1 MKIVHLCLSCFYIDN
16 YRYQENELVREH
28 VADGHEVLVVAST
41 ETYVDNLSLGYVPA
55 GEYMGSD
62 GAKVIRLP
70 YVGPVPFFLKKKLR
84 IHPGVA
90 DILQKFSP
98 DVIMFHGLC
107 GLELL
112 TAAKYKRAHPQV
124 RLYVDSHEDANNS
137 AVGKLSQLLHRYY
150 YRPIIRRALP
160 WIDKVLCI
168 SLETI
173 DFCKRQYAIPEQD
186 MEFFPLGGYIADD
199 ETYQL
204 HRADV
209 RAALNLQEDQ
219 TVFLQSGK
227 FDSKKKLVESLT
239 AFSATRSEKLRFLIV
254 GRVHE
259 SIESQVKQLS
269 SADSRVQYLGWKT
282 ADELYRLLCAVDV
295 YVQPGSQSAT
305 MQMSICA
312 RRPVV
317 IADVLSHEPFVKG
330 NGWKVSN
337 QEQLTNVFASIDKD
351 PSILGSMSQRS
362 LEIAHELLEYRR
374 MAKRLLV

>member
-1 MKIVHLCLSCFYIDN
+1 MKIIHLCLSCFYIDN
-16 YRYQENELVREH
+16 YRYQENELVRAH

-41 ETYVDNLSLGYVPA
+41 ETYVDNLSLGYVAA

-70 YVGPVPFFLKKKLR
+70 YVGPIPFFLKKKLR
-84 IHPGVA
+84 AHPGVGE
-90 DILQKFSP
+90 ILREFAP

-107 GLELL
+107 GWELL
-112 TAAKYKRAHPQV
+112 TVAKYKRANPLV

-137 AVGKLSQLLHRYY
+137 AVGKLSQILHSYY

-173 DFCKRQYAIPEQD
+173 DFCKRQYGIPEED
-186 MEFFPLGGYIADD
+186 MEFFPLGGYVADD
-199 ETYQL
+199 DSYQSL
-204 HRADV
+204 RVQARAELD
-209 RAALNLQEDQ
+209 LQEDQ
-219 TVFLQSGK
+219 TAFLQSGK
-227 FDSKKKLVESLT
+227 FDNKKKLVESLM
-239 AFSATRSEKLRFLIV
+239 AFASTRSQKLRFFIV

-259 SIESQVKQLS
+259 SIEQQVTQLAL
-269 SADSRVQYLGWKT
+269 ADPRVQYLGWKT

-312 RRPVV
+312 RCPVV
-317 IADVLSHEPFVKG
+317 IADVPSHEPFVKG
-330 NGWKVSN
+330 NGWKVSS
-337 QEQLTNVFASIDKD
+337 QIDLTNAFASIEEN
-351 PSILGSMSQRS
+351 PSALSEMSKRS
-362 LEIAHELLEYRR
+362 LGIAHDLLEYRH

>member
-1 MKIVHLCLSCFYIDN
+1 MKIIHLCLSCFYIDN

-41 ETYVDNLSLGYVPA
+41 ESYVDNLTLGYVA
-55 GEYMGSD
+55 ADEYMGSD

-84 IHPGVA
+84 MHPGVA
-90 DILQKFSP
+90 NILKDFSP

-107 GLELL
+107 GWELL
-112 TAAKYKRAHPQV
+112 TVAQYKRANPHV

-137 AVGKLSQLLHRYY
+137 AVGKLSQVLHRYY

-173 DFCKRQYAIPEQD
+173 EFCKRQYAIPMQD

-199 ETYQL
+199 VTYQS
-204 HRADV
+204 HRTEG

-227 FDSKKKLVESLT
+227 FDSKKKLIESLT
-239 AFSATRSEKLRFLIV
+239 AFTATHSEKLRFLIV

-259 SIESQVKQLS
+259 SIEQQVAQFS
-269 SADSRVQYLGWKT
+269 SADPRIQYLGWKT

-312 RRPVV
+312 RCPVV
-317 IADVLSHEPFVKG
+317 IADVPSHEPFVKG

-337 QEQLTNVFASIDKD
+337 QEQLSNAFASIEKD
-351 PSILGSMSQRS
+351 PSVLSGMSQRS
-362 LEIAHELLEYRR
+362 LEIAYDLLEYRR

>member
-1 MKIVHLCLSCFYIDN
+1 MKIIHLCLSCFYIDN

-28 VADGHEVLVVAST
+28 VTDGHEVLVVAST
-41 ETYVDNLSLGYVPA
+41 ETYVDNLSLGYVA
-55 GEYMGSD
+55 ADEYMGSD
-62 GAKVIRLP
+62 GARVIRLP

-84 IHPGVA
+84 IHPDVA
-90 DILQKFSP
+90 SILREFSP

-107 GLELL
+107 GWELL
-112 TAAKYKRAHPQV
+112 TVAQYKRANPQV

-137 AVGKLSQLLHRYY
+137 AVGKLSQILHRYY

-173 DFCKRQYAIPEQD
+173 DFCKRQYAIPEQA

-199 ETYQL
+199 DTYRL
-204 HRADV
+204 HRKEG
-209 RAALNLQEDQ
+209 RAALNLEDDQ
-219 TVFLQSGK
+219 TVLLQSGK
-227 FDSKKKLVESLT
+227 FDSKKKLVDSLT
-239 AFSATRSEKLRFLIV
+239 AFAATRSEKLRFMIV

-259 SIESQVKQLS
+259 SIEQQVTQLI
-269 SADSRVQYLGWKT
+269 SADPRVQYLGWKT

-312 RRPVV
+312 RCPVV
-317 IADVLSHEPFVKG
+317 IADVPSHEPFVKG
-330 NGWKVSN
+330 NGWKVST
-337 QEQLTNVFASIDKD
+337 QEQLTNAFVSIEKN
-351 PSILGSMSQRS
+351 PSVLDEMSQRS
-362 LEIAHELLEYRR
+362 LEIAYDLLEYRR

>member
-1 MKIVHLCLSCFYIDN
+1 MKIIHLCLSCFYIDN

-28 VADGHEVLVVAST
+28 VAAGHDVLVVAST
-41 ETYVDNLSLGYVPA
+41 ETYVDNMSLGYVAA

-70 YVGPVPFFLKKKLR
+70 YVGPFPFFIKKKLR
-84 IHPGVA
+84 MHAGVGE
-90 DILQKFSP
+90 ILQRFAP
-98 DVIMFHGLC
+98 DVIVFHGLC
-107 GLELL
+107 GWELRSV
-112 TAAKYKRAHPQV
+112 AKYKRDNPQV

-137 AVGKLSQLLHRYY
+137 ATGTLSKVLHRYY
-150 YRPIIRRALP
+150 YRPIIRSALP
-160 WIDKVLCI
+160 WMDKVLCI

-173 DFCKRQYAIPEQD
+173 DFCKQQYGITQEQ

-199 ETYQL
+199 ATYQAN
-204 HRADV
+204 RAQG
-209 RAALNLQEDQ
+209 RAALGIEEGQ

-239 AFSATRSEKLRFLIV
+239 AFSATRSEGFRFLIV

-259 SIESQVKQLS
+259 SIEAEVTRLS
-269 SADSRVQYLGWKT
+269 AADPRVRYLGWKT
-282 ADELYRLLCAVDV
+282 ADELYSLLCAADV

-305 MQMSICA
+305 MQMSLCA

-317 IADVLSHEPFVKG
+317 IADVPSHQPFVKG

-337 QEQLTNVFASIDKD
+337 QEQLTKAFTSIDKD
-351 PSILGSMSQRS
+351 PSVLEEMSQRS
-362 LEIAHELLEYRR
+362 LEIASDLLDYRR

>member
-41 ETYVDNLSLGYVPA
+41 ESYVDNLSLGYVAA

-84 IHPGVA
+84 IHPGVSE
-90 DILQKFSP
+90 ILRSFSP

-107 GLELL
+107 GWELL
-112 TAAKYKRAHPQV
+112 TAAQYKRDNPHV

-150 YRPIIRRALP
+150 YRPIIQRALP
-160 WIDKVLCI
+160 SIDKVLCI

-173 DFCKRQYAIPEQD
+173 DFCKRQYAIADQD

-199 ETYQL
+199 VTFQANRRE
-204 HRADV
+204 V
-209 RAALNLQEDQ
+209 RAELDLQEDH

-227 FDSKKKLVESLT
+227 FDNKKKLVESLT
-239 AFSATRSEKLRFLIV
+239 AFAATRSEKLRFLII

-259 SIESQVKQLS
+259 SIEQQVTQLS
-269 SADSRVQYLGWKT
+269 SADPRVQYLGWRT
-282 ADELYRLLCAVDV
+282 ADELYRLLCAADV

-305 MQMSICA
+305 MQMSLCA

-317 IADVLSHEPFVKG
+317 IADVPSHEPFVKG

-337 QEQLTNVFASIDKD
+337 QEQLTNAFVSIEKD
-351 PSILGSMSQRS
+351 PSVLEEMSQRS
-362 LEIAHELLEYRR
+362 LEIASDLLDYRR